1 MQGKGKRNR
10 VISKVLKGIGTE
22 TGIVFLVLCA
32 AAWLIQKGSV
42 KDAFVYPL
50 VTLSIFLASLLNCM
64 IASRG
69 GREKQRWAAALPG
82 IALALVIL
90 AGGWLSGNGTQ
101 SLTFTLLLAACAVV
115 PPLLFGTAKHAKK
128 KRR

>member
-22 TGIVFLVLCA
+22 TGIVFLLLCA

-82 IALALVIL
+82 IALALAIL
-90 AGGWLSGNGTQ
+90 AGGWLSGNRTQ